1 MSKAVTGTRRPL
13 RVATRR
19 LAAIAVGAGIASFV
33 ATSAGVALAST
44 STGPVTTTTLA
55 ADVLGGLGALSGTAV
70 DPAMPMQVGVELADP
85 NASGLQAAYQAMY
98 TEGSPTYHQF
108 LTPSQIAAQFGVDP
122 TTAGQVSSWATRNG
136 LKLVLQ
142 SADNS
147 YLLLQGTASQVEST
161 FSVSVDNFTDGTTNF
176 YANTNGPTVPTA
188 VSSVIGMNNLL
199 KSHTFHNA
207 PAAIAPHGTAAPVPT
222 DAVNQST
229 CVGPECLG
237 LTTPQDLWSAY
248 DQPGDITNA
257 NADFGQGQT
266 MAVFGEGEV
275 KNVISDLRIF
285 EKEFA
290 LPQTPVTIHSVGDDF
305 TDTSGD
311 GEWDIDTQASTGMA
325 PKAAG
330 ETLYFG
336 KDLTDSTTLAEFQAW
351 ASDPNGPLQANASFG
366 ECEED
371 PTSPVLIPSGYNNSV
386 VDTVLAGP
394 AGVAYTQGAEQ
405 ALTEANLEGRT
416 LFSSTGDTGSSCP
429 VVAVDVNGVGN
440 EAFPETSY
448 PASSTHVV
456 AVGGTVLY
464 TTANTAPG
472 TASQPTSNVQRAQ
485 ETTWT
490 FTGGGNTLYIQ
501 RPDYQAGIS
510 LLSTDCVSHSDGT
523 PYFPATPCRGIPDV
537 AAQSGDIAT
546 NGYAVTMAGTTDS
559 AGGGTSLSS
568 PLWVG
573 MWTRI
578 QAAKGGAGNGFADPA
593 LYRVGLN
600 AFQDPTAFFD
610 IGQGVLSPPTGNGYY
625 TALPASPAD
634 PTGWDYVSGLGT
646 PNVTHLG
653 EDILGTS
660 TFTPV
665 VTSGPGP
672 VQDCGQA
679 GLPACPVGGTGG
691 SASNNCSG
699 SAPVWTNPDHTATD
713 FFGNSD
719 PQMSLISGSFSL
731 SSDEK
736 SLQVKLVVKDMS
748 ATVPIGAADDAWYA
762 TWSYGGTDYFANAE
776 VGPDGTFAY
785 GDGTHTSQGYST
797 NNTDTGSVVLGP
809 GGGLTIDVPLANITT
824 DPTKPLPLG
833 AVLNGPAAVTY
844 TGEGVPPNPTG
855 VSGGAQLVVDNGG
868 PGCNWVVAGSASS
881 TQSSVTASP
890 SSVPADGH
898 TASTVTV
905 AVKDANGTPLPGD
918 KVTLIA
924 DSGSSTVAP
933 SGSVAT
939 DDAGDA
945 VFTVTD
951 GTAESV
957 TYAAKDAT
965 TTLGSASVS
974 FTAMTP
980 SSTTSSASASP
991 TSVPANGT
999 SSSTISVLVRT
1010 ASGSGVS
1017 GQSVTLTPSGG
1028 SKAAVAPS
1036 LTTVTGSGGAA
1047 TFTVT
1052 DRTVQK
1058 VTFTVTDTTSQLKL
1072 GTVTISFTKPTK

>member
-1 MSKAVTGTRRPL
+1 MSKADTGPRRPL
-13 RVATRR
+13 RTTRR
-19 LAAIAVGAGIASFV
+19 VAAFAVSAAMASFV
-33 ATSAGVALAST
+33 ATSAGVAMAST
-44 STGPVTTTTLA
+44 STPSSTTTTLTG
-55 ADVLGGLGALSGTAV
+55 DVLGGLGALSGTAV

-85 NASGLQAAYQAMY
+85 NASGLQAAYRAMY

-108 LTPSQIAAQFGVDP
+108 LTPSQVAAQFGVDP
-122 TTAGQVSSWATRNG
+122 TTAGQVSAWSTRNG

-161 FSVSVDNFTDGTTNF
+161 FNVSVDNFTDGTTNF
-176 YANTNGPTVPTA
+176 YANTNGPTVPSA
-188 VSSVIGMNNLL
+188 VSGVIGLNNLL
-199 KSHTFHNA
+199 KSHTFHNP
-207 PAAIAPHGTAAPVPT
+207 PAASAPHGTAAPVPA

-229 CVGPECLG
+229 CVGPECVG

-248 DQPGDITNA
+248 NQPGNIADP

-290 LPQTPVTIHSVGDDF
+290 LPQVPVTIHSVGDDF

-330 ETLYFG
+330 ETWYFG

-371 PTSPVLIPSGYNNSV
+371 PTSPVLVPSGFNNGV
-386 VDTVLAGP
+386 IDTILAGP

-448 PASSTHVV
+448 PASSPHVV

-464 TTANTAPG
+464 TTANTNPG
-472 TASQPTSNVQRAQ
+472 TATQPTSNAQRAQ

-490 FTGGGNTLYIQ
+490 FTGGGNTFYIQ

-510 LLSTDCVSHSDGT
+510 LLSTDCVAQPDGT

-537 AAQSGDIAT
+537 AAQSGDVPT
-546 NGYAVTMAGTTDS
+546 NGYAVTMGGTTDS
-559 AGGGTSLSS
+559 QGGGTSLSS

-578 QAAKGGAGNGFADPA
+578 QAAKGGGGNGFADPA
-593 LYRVGLN
+593 LYKVGLN
-600 AFQDPTAFFD
+600 SFQDPTAFFD
-610 IGQGVLSPPTGNGYY
+610 VGQGVLSPPTGNGYY
-625 TALPASPAD
+625 TSLPANPAD

-660 TFTPV
+660 TLAPA
-665 VTSGPGP
+665 VTTAPGP
-672 VQDCGQA
+672 VHDCGQA

-691 SASNNCSG
+691 GSASTNCSG

-713 FFGNSD
+713 FFGNPD

-731 SSDEK
+731 SSDQK

-748 ATVPIGAADDAWYA
+748 ATVPVGAADDAWYA

-785 GDGTHTSQGYST
+785 GDGTHSNQGYTT

-809 GGGLTIDVPLANITT
+809 GGGLTIDVPLANIGGTG
-824 DPTKPLPLG
+824 PLPLG

-855 VSGGAQLVVDNGG
+855 VAGGDQLVVDNGG
-868 PGCNWVVAGSASS
+868 PGCSWVVAGSASP
-881 TQSSVTASP
+881 TKSSVSTAP
-890 SSVPADGH
+890 ASVPADGH

-905 AVKDANGTPLPGD
+905 AVKDANGTALPGD
-918 KVTLIA
+918 KVTLA
-924 DSGSSTVAP
+924 PSGGSSTISPA
-933 SGSVAT
+933 GSATT
-939 DDAGDA
+939 DDNGDA

-951 GTAESV
+951 STAESV
-957 TYAAKDAT
+957 TYSAT
-965 TTLGSASVS
+965 DSSASLGSAAVS
-974 FTAMTP
+974 FTAVTP
-980 SSTTSSASASP
+980 STTTSSATASP
-991 TSVPANGT
+991 SSAPANGT
-999 SSSTISVLVRT
+999 SASVITVLVRT
-1010 ASGSGVS
+1010 AGGSAVP
-1017 GQSVTLTPSGG
+1017 GQSIILTPSGG
-1028 SKAAVAPS
+1028 SKAVVAPS
-1036 LTTVTGSGGAA
+1036 LSAVTGSDG
-1047 TFTVT
+1047 TVRFTVT
-1052 DRTVQK
+1052 DKTVQK
-1058 VTFTVTDTTSQLKL
+1058 VTYTVTDSTSHLAL
-1072 GTVTISFTKPTK
+1072 GTVTISFVKPTR

>member
-1 MSKAVTGTRRPL
+1 MSKAATGPRRSL
-13 RVATRR
+13 GLATRTVSA
-19 LAAIAVGAGIASFV
+19 LAVGAGIVSFV
-33 ATSAGVALAST
+33 AASAGVAMASASST
-44 STGPVTTTTLA
+44 SLTTTTLA
-55 ADVLGGLGALSGTAV
+55 SDVLGGLSALTGSPV
-70 DPAMPMQVGVELADP
+70 DAAMPMQVGVELSDP
-85 NASGLQAAYQAMY
+85 NASGLQAAYKAMY
-98 TEGSPTYHQF
+98 TPGSATYHQF

-122 TTAGQVSSWATRNG
+122 TTAGQVSSWATRDG

-147 YLLLQGTASQVEST
+147 YLLLQGTATQVEST
-161 FSVSVDNFTDGTTNF
+161 FKVSVDNFTDGTTSF
-176 YANTNGPTVPTA
+176 YANTNGPTVPSA
-188 VSSVIGMNNLL
+188 VSAVIGMNNLL

-207 PAAIAPHGTAAPVPT
+207 PPATAPHGTAAPVP
-222 DAVNQST
+222 ANAANQDT

-248 DQPGDITNA
+248 DQPTDITNPSS
-257 NADFGQGQT
+257 NFGQGQT

-275 KNVISDLRIF
+275 KGVIGDLRIF
-285 EKEFA
+285 EKEFG
-290 LPQTPVTIHSVGDDF
+290 LPQVPVTIHSVGDDF
-305 TDTSGD
+305 VDTSGD

-351 ASDPNGPLQANASFG
+351 ASDPKGPLQANASFG

-371 PTSPVLIPSGYNNSV
+371 PTSPVLVPSGYNNSV

-429 VVAVDVNGVGN
+429 LVAVDVNGVGN

-448 PASSTHVV
+448 PASSPHVV

-464 TTANTAPG
+464 TTANTDPG
-472 TASQPTSNVQRAQ
+472 TSTQPTSNAQRAQ
-485 ETTWT
+485 ETAWT
-490 FTGGGNTLYIQ
+490 FTGGGNTFYIA

-510 LLSTDCVSHSDGT
+510 LLSTDCVAQPDGT

-537 AAQSGDIAT
+537 AAQSGDILT

-593 LYRVGLN
+593 LYQVGLN
-600 AFQDPTAFFD
+600 AYQDPTAFFD

-625 TALPASPAD
+625 TSLPASPAD

-660 TFTPV
+660 TFAPA
-665 VTSGPGP
+665 VTTGPGP

-679 GLPACPVGGTGG
+679 GLPSCPTGG
-691 SASNNCSG
+691 GGSGSTNCSG

-731 SSDEK
+731 SSDQK
-736 SLQVKLVVKDMS
+736 TLQVNLVVQNMS
-748 ATVPIGAADDAWYA
+748 TTVPAGATDDAWYA
-762 TWSYGGTDYFANAE
+762 TWSYAGTDYFASAV
-776 VGPDGTFAY
+776 VGPDGTWAY
-785 GDGTHTSQGYST
+785 GDGTHSSQGYTT
-797 NNTDTGSVVLGP
+797 NNTDTGSFVLGP
-809 GGGLTIDVPLANITT
+809 GGGVTIDVPLANIGGTSS
-824 DPTKPLPLG
+824 LPLG
-833 AVLNGPAAVTY
+833 SVLVGPGAVTY
-844 TGEGVPPNPTG
+844 TGEGAPPNPV
-855 VSGGAQLVVDNGG
+855 VSGGGQLQVDTGG
-868 PGCNWVVAGSASS
+868 PGCDWVVAGSASS
-881 TQSSVTASP
+881 SQSTVTASP
-890 SSVPADGH
+890 ASVPADGH

-905 AVKDANGTPLPGD
+905 VVKDANGTPLPGD
-918 KVTLIA
+918 KVSLSA
-924 DSGSSTVAP
+924 GGGSSSISP
-933 SGSVAT
+933 SGPVAT
-939 DDAGDA
+939 DDNGQA
-945 VFTVTD
+945 VFSVTD
-951 GTAESV
+951 ATAESV
-957 TYAAKDAT
+957 TYTAKDST
-965 TTLGSASVS
+965 TTLGAATVT
-974 FTAMTP
+974 FTALTP
-980 SSTTSSASASP
+980 SSSTSSATASP

-999 SSSTISVLVRT
+999 SASTITVTVRT
-1010 ASGSGVS
+1010 AAGSGVA
-1017 GQSVTLTPSGG
+1017 GQSITLTPSGG
-1028 SKAAVAPS
+1028 SKAVVAPS
-1036 LTTVTGSGGAA
+1036 LTAVTGSGGSVA
-1047 TFTVT
+1047 FTVT
-1052 DRTVQK
+1052 DKTVQK
-1058 VTFTVTDTTSQLKL
+1058 VTFTVTDTTSHLTL
-1072 GTVTISFTKPTK
+1072 GTVTVTFVKPAK